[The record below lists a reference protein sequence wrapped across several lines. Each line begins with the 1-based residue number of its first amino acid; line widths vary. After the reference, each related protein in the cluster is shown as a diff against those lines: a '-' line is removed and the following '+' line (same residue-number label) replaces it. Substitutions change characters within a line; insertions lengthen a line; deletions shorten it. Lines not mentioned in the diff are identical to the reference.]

1 VVGRPHRRRTGR
13 RPGRRTSTA
22 SGDRSLRTR
31 HHPGHADHLAGG
43 TRPGRRPARRPP
55 DRHRRRDPSGPSG
68 AAVARRGV
76 RSAPRLRTDGD
87 HHLFDMERAVPPAR
101 RTAGH
106 RGADPQHA
114 GRGGRL
120 GRPGTAGRRTRG
132 TMDRGR
138 RSGTRLPSAPRTH
151 RPAVW
156 RRRFLPHRGPRAVER
171 GRHAGNLRP
180 RRPADQT
187 ARQPD
192 RTGRGRSRPAHSPG
206 RQGRRGRG
214 RRRAIGGVH
223 SKRPRRGPVGAR
235 PPVAAARGDP
245 VPVHRHGRAAGQR
258 EREGRLPRADPDG
271 ATRRAH
277 HHPARALARPARTR
291 GPGRG
296 QQLLHERRPL
306 SARRA
311 PPDAS

>member
-1 VVGRPHRRRTGR
+1 VDRR
-13 RPGRRTSTA
+13 
-22 SGDRSLRTR
+22 
-31 HHPGHADHLAGG
+31 
-43 TRPGRRPARRPP
+43 
-55 DRHRRRDPSGPSG
+55 
-68 AAVARRGV
+68 
-76 RSAPRLRTDGD
+76 
-87 HHLFDMERAVPPAR
+87 
-101 RTAGH
+101 
-106 RGADPQHA
+106 
-114 GRGGRL
+114 
-120 GRPGTAGRRTRG
+120 
-132 TMDRGR
+132 R
-138 RSGTRLPSAPRTH
+138 RSGARLPSAPRTH
-151 RPAVW
+151 RTAVW
-156 RRRFLPHRGPRAVER
+156 RRPLLPHRGPRAVER

-180 RRPADQT
+180 RRPPDQA

-192 RTGRGRSRPAHSPG
+192 RTGRGRSRPAHPPG

-214 RRRAIGGVH
+214 RRRATSGVH
-223 SKRPRRGPVGAR
+223 RDSGPARRGPVGAR
-235 PPVAAARGDP
+235 APVAAARGDP

-311 PPDAS
+311 APEAGRGHSGRGSAPGRSLRRADARGPRRDSAQDRDRAQDEVTEGVRRRCGASCPATARSCPGPERRSRRSRRSCS